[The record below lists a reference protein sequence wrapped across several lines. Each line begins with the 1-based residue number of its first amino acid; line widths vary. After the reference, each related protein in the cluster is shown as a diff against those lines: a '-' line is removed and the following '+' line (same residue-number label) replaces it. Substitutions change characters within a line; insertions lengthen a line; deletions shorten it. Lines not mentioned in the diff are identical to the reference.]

1 MCPCIRMESIAQL
14 PSQMSRPRVKD
25 VGRTD
30 YRELFGLPVRPQ
42 SRHTSVFIQGSWTIC
57 ALRWL
62 CRRGASSLCGIHLP
76 WEQYSGPA
84 SDSISKCLKD
94 KAEALHPLSLFVE
107 AVIYGVLLKLEARWN
122 VGLPKGTFVHLRISE
137 EHPGRKLSG
146 RGTARGGLVIVGTAL
161 WWSVYNCF
169 SSWPFLSQ
177 TVN

>member
-30 YRELFGLPVRPQ
+30 YGELFGLPVRPQ

-146 RGTARGGLVIVGTAL
+146 RGTPRGGLVIVGTAL

>member
-1 MCPCIRMESIAQL
+1 MCPCTRMESIAQL
-14 PSQMSRPRVKD
+14 TSQMSRPRVKD

-30 YRELFGLPVRPQ
+30 YGELFGLPVRPQ

-62 CRRGASSLCGIHLP
+62 CRRGASSLCGIHQP
-76 WEQYSGPA
+76 WEQYSGPV

-94 KAEALHPLSLFVE
+94 KAEALHPVSLFVE
-107 AVIYGVLLKLEARWN
+107 AVIYGVLLKLEARWI

-161 WWSVYNCF
+161 WWSV
-169 SSWPFLSQ
+169 
-177 TVN
+177 